1 MITTDTIVALATPP
15 IGGAISIVRL
25 SGNEA
30 ITVCQKCFKGK
41 DLTTTPSH
49 QIVYGHIFDGD
60 ELIDEVMVAV
70 FRAPKTFTTED
81 SIEISCHASPYI
93 SQRIIRLLIR
103 HGARLAKE
111 GEFTMRAFLN
121 GRIDL
126 TQAEAVADLIAAE
139 NKASHDIALNQL
151 RGGFSSELKQLREEL
166 IQFTALIELELDF
179 AEEDV
184 EFANR
189 EGLLSLIDRLKE
201 HIAKL
206 IASFEYGNAIK
217 NGVPTAIIGKPNA
230 GKSSLLNTLLNED
243 RAIVSPIAGTTRDAI
258 EETLTIDGIQFRF
271 IDTAGMRTTE
281 DTIEAIGVKRTKEKV
296 QKAKIVIHLFED
308 DTTVLDEL
316 SDILSNKIVFNI
328 HTKTDVF
335 PLTEDRLSQLN
346 KKYPNYTSFGISV
359 KSGYNIDYLKNELVA
374 AIKSGYNEQQVIVTN
389 ERHKQALSLTLL
401 SLTAAGEGL
410 QNGLTNDLVAFHLK
424 DSLLHLGSITGQ
436 IDVDKDILGT
446 IFGKFCIGK

>member
-1 MITTDTIVALATPP
+1 MITADTIVALATPP
-15 IGGAISIVRL
+15 TGGAISIVRL

-30 ITVCQKCFKGK
+30 IAVCQKCFKGK
-41 DLTTTPSH
+41 DLSTIPSH
-49 QIVYGHIFDGD
+49 QIVYGHIFDGE

-81 SIEISCHASPYI
+81 SVEISCHASPYI

-271 IDTAGMRTTE
+271 IDTAGMRSTE
-281 DTIEAIGVKRTKEKV
+281 DTIEAIGVQRAKNKV
-296 QKAKIVIHLFED
+296 RQAKIVIHLYED
-308 DTTVLDEL
+308 DTDVLEEL
-316 SDILSNKIVFNI
+316 KPLLQDKIVYNL
-328 HTKTDVF
+328 HTKIDLH
-335 PLTEDRLSQLN
+335 PLNDKYEMYIQE
-346 KKYPNYTSFGISV
+346 KYPDFKNFGISTTTN
-359 KSGYNIDYLKNELVA
+359 YNIEYLKNELVA
-374 AIKSGYNEQQVIVTN
+374 AIKGNYNAQQVIITN
-389 ERHKQALSLTLL
+389 ERHKQALLHTLL